1 MESVIIKCKASHNP
15 TALLSFRSATD
26 HMFHEHKNICKRV
39 KQFKKKK
46 RKEKER
52 ERDSYQ
58 VDSRSEEKHGTP
70 TRRPHPPLSQ
80 TSTNF
85 PALFLLSVRN
95 IDPLGIRFRPLA

>member
-1 MESVIIKCKASHNP
+1 M
-15 TALLSFRSATD
+15 
-26 HMFHEHKNICKRV
+26 
-39 KQFKKKK
+39 
-46 RKEKER
+46 
-52 ERDSYQ
+52 RDTYQ

-95 IDPLGIRFRPLA
+95 IYPLGIRFRPLA

>member
-1 MESVIIKCKASHNP
+1 
-15 TALLSFRSATD
+15 
-26 HMFHEHKNICKRV
+26 V

-46 RKEKER
+46 ERKENKERKGKKER
-52 ERDSYQ
+52 ETYQ